1 MMFSAKPKPW
11 NPYWDIATALFLGI
25 WLPLRLVF
33 FENFGHADIALD
45 LFVLGVVAVRRL
57 RGRGGLYFADAE
69 TAGGA
74 FASRLLDLLVAAPI
88 VSLLAIFF
96 DEESSKWFFVF
107 KLLYIPKV
115 FAIRRVLDAFDS
127 LHPVLYRLLPVGFVM
142 PLVVHL
148 IACGW
153 VYLGSGN
160 AAPSTDAVFV
170 YGRAVHWAFTTL
182 TTVGYGDIVPVTL
195 VQMFYANVTMVLGVA
210 FFGYVLS
217 NVASLLARL
226 DAAREEYLANLDR
239 VEAFIS
245 YNELPNELRLKI
257 RSYYR
262 YLWDRRMGYDDA
274 AVLTRLPP
282 KLRAEVSL
290 HMNAEMIE
298 RVPILSQ
305 ADQECREEIVLQLR
319 AHVTVPDE
327 KIFHVGEPGDTMYFI
342 HKGLVEIAAADGRV
356 LATLGPGSFF
366 GEMALLNNSPRSATA
381 ITRDFCDLYVLS
393 RSSFEGVLSRHPAF
407 AEHVRE
413 TAAARAGQNTARV
426 ERDKIPA

>member
-1 MMFSAKPKPW
+1 MTATARKPW
-11 NPYWDIATALFLGI
+11 NPYWDIATAFLIGV

-33 FENFGHADIALD
+33 FHHLQFDDLAID

-57 RGRGGLYFADAE
+57 RGRGGLYFADSDG
-69 TAGGA
+69 TGGTL
-74 FASRLLDLLVAAPI
+74 ASWLLDLLVAAPI
-88 VSLLAIFF
+88 VSLLSIGF
-96 DEESSKWFFVF
+96 DDESAKWFFVF

-160 AAPSTDAVFV
+160 AAPSNDEIFV

-195 VQMFYANVTMVLGVA
+195 SQMFYANITMVLGVA
-210 FFGYVLS
+210 FFGFVLS

-226 DAAREEYLANLDR
+226 DAAREEYLTNLDR

-245 YNELPNELRLKI
+245 YNELPSELRIKI

-274 AVLTRLPP
+274 SVLTRLPP

-319 AHVTVPDE
+319 AHVTVPNE
-327 KIFHVGEPGDTMYFI
+327 KIFHAGEPGDAMYFI
-342 HKGLVEIAAADGRV
+342 HKGQVDIVSGEGKL
-356 LATLGPGSFF
+356 LATLSPGSFF
-366 GEMALLNNSPRSATA
+366 GEMALLNNSARSATA
-381 ITRDFCDLYVLS
+381 VTRDFCDLYVLS
-393 RSSFEGVLSRHPAF
+393 RSSFEGVLNRHPAF
-407 AEHVRE
+407 AKQVRE
-413 TAAARAGQNTARV
+413 TAAARAGQNTARAAEQEKV
-426 ERDKIPA
+426 PA